1 MEMVVVIDGRETP
14 RINIPELAPEATDTE
29 ILAAASRRAE
39 KELTGFMVSRHEEMR
54 LFYRWTTYTRSLA
67 LIITILLVI
76 IGLAEPI
83 VIAFVVVDAIGAAWT
98 IWALRRDEEEPL
110 GKEAC

>member
-1 MEMVVVIDGRETP
+1 MEPDTVARLFGMV
-14 RINIPELAPEATDTE
+14 LLFMAFYY
-29 ILAAASRRAE
+29 
-39 KELTGFMVSRHEEMR
+39 FMVSRHEEMR

-98 IWALRRDEEEPL
+98 IWALRRDEEEAP
-110 GKEAC
+110 GKEAW